1 MITFV
6 RRRRTPVQPSQRR
19 ALSVAAVLVSLLLAC
34 TPAAPALAR
43 GLFEPQAFTL
53 NNGLQVVVVTDRRV
67 PVVSHML
74 WYKVGA
80 ADEQEGRSGI
90 AHLLEHL
97 MFKGTPEVPQGEF
110 SRIVARNGGQ
120 ENAFTSYDY
129 TAFYQNIARDRL
141 ELVMRMEADRMHN
154 LTLTDE
160 QVAPEKLV
168 VLEERSQRIDNDPAE
183 ILDEEAQAAKFLNHP
198 YRRPVIGWQKEIAA
212 LRTADVLEFY
222 RRWYAPNNAVLVV
235 TGDVD
240 AAELRPLAERT
251 YGRIKK
257 VALPARLQL
266 VEPEQ
271 RAERRVSLSDAR
283 VRQPAWSRSLRAP
296 SYRLGRH
303 PARLRLA
310 GSG

>member
-43 GLFEPQAFTL
+43 GLFEPQTFTL
-53 NNGLQVVVVTDRRV
+53 DNGLQVVVVTDRRV

-80 ADEQEGRSGI
+80 ADEPEGRSGI

-129 TAFYQNIARDRL
+129 TAYYQNIARDRL

-168 VLEERSQRIDNDPAE
+168 VLEERSQRIDNDPA
-183 ILDEEAQAAKFLNHP
+183 
-198 YRRPVIGWQKEIAA
+198 
-212 LRTADVLEFY
+212 ADP
-222 RRWYAPNNAVLVV
+222 R
-235 TGDVD
+235 
-240 AAELRPLAERT
+240 
-251 YGRIKK
+251 
-257 VALPARLQL
+257 
-266 VEPEQ
+266 
-271 RAERRVSLSDAR
+271 
-283 VRQPAWSRSLRAP
+283 
-296 SYRLGRH
+296 
-303 PARLRLA
+303 
-310 GSG
+310 